1 MRLSIF
7 LLLTFLA
14 QIELNCQIIFR
25 GDGDNKNKWGLKDS
39 SGNIL
44 IEPQFS
50 WINKFVNG
58 YSKVVANGKIGYIN
72 KFGRIICEPKYLEGK
87 DFEVNRMLGTIA
99 SVKSENGWG
108 ILDGTGKE
116 LLQSMYHEIT
126 PLTDGHSIIS
136 KKSSNTL
143 DYGLMDA
150 KLKIVVPLKYRYLKE
165 SKDQLLIAYLNKA
178 NEPSKQ
184 ILVTKTGEEVINIPL
199 PHLEYHSPDHYIY
212 NSYGFRKGLLKV
224 SAKKVILPPEFD
236 QINVLSNHQYLVK
249 TTYYYHIYNQE
260 GKAIIPKESV
270 SIEVLEGGKYY
281 LAKLKAINNVNHK
294 YGLFDSSGNSIHIF
308 DEVYKANE
316 KGYLYYKVTKSDSLN
331 NRYRGVINRYGKEII
346 PTTFYDIMPYSDY
359 SFVVVNKKNESLYE
373 RSVYDTTGKQI
384 IPNGKFYFIDRF
396 HNGLAAVKK
405 EQGGKYG
412 FINKKGDL
420 VIPYQYDMVNDF
432 RNGPTAVVTLN
443 GKRVNINSTGKV
455 LSDAV
460 EYNNNSNTVTKDER
474 LSLKFNRLFAYKREL
489 TKEEM
494 NQSEKPFTKLSIR
507 LKVYIEKFNIEI
519 HNLYDNNRSGLASKH
534 HIISSDFKNIGGI
547 TGKLYKCADGR
558 EFLFYEKG
566 EFNFVVIYLPQKNI
580 YENYVDQFYYVNE

>member
-1 MRLSIF
+1 MRLSLF

-14 QIELNCQIIFR
+14 QIELNSQIIFR
-25 GDGDNKNKWGLKDS
+25 GDGDNKIKWGLKDS

-99 SVKSENGWG
+99 YVKSENGWG

-116 LLQSMYHEIT
+116 LLQSNYHEIIT
-126 PLTDGHSIIS
+126 LTDGHSIIS
-136 KKSSNTL
+136 KKSSNIV

-212 NSYGFRKGLLKV
+212 NSYGIRKGLLKV
-224 SAKKVILPPEFD
+224 SAKKVILPPAFD

-359 SFVVVNKKNESLYE
+359 SFVVVYKKNETIYE
-373 RSVYDTTGKQI
+373 RSVYDTSGKQI
-384 IPNGKFYFIDRF
+384 IPPGKYYYIDRF
-396 HNGLAAVKK
+396 HNGLAAVQK

-420 VIPYQYDMVNDF
+420 VIPYQYDIVNDF
-432 RNGPTAVVTLN
+432 REGPHAVVTLN
-443 GKRVNINSTGKV
+443 GERVSINTNGKV
-455 LSDAV
+455 LGKATDNKIITS
-460 EYNNNSNTVTKDER
+460 ENKEER
-474 LSLKFNRLFAYKREL
+474 LSGNFTRLFAYKRIL
-489 TKEEM
+489 TKEEI
-494 NQSEKPFTKLSIR
+494 NQKEKPFEKLSVR
-507 LKVYIEKFNIEI
+507 LKVYVEKYNIEI
-519 HNLYDNNRSGLASKH
+519 HNLYENNRSGLASKH
-534 HIISSDFKNIGGI
+534 YVISSNYKNIGGI
-547 TGKLYKCADGR
+547 TGKLYTCADGN
-558 EFLFYEKG
+558 EFFFYEKG
-566 EFNFVVIYLPQKNI
+566 EYNFAAIYLPQKNI